1 MRQLFIAAG
10 LAVALAAS
18 PSFAQDYPTKP
29 VRLVVPF
36 APGGVTDIAA
46 RVLGQKL
53 GEIWGQQV
61 IVENRPGAG
70 GTIGVDAAVR
80 SQPDGYT
87 LLMATNGEIT
97 INPAIYPKLS
107 HDPQKDLVPIT
118 MVTNTPLLW
127 AANAKT
133 PYSTVPELI
142 AAAKAKP
149 MDIAYSSP
157 GGGTMNHLTAEWFA
171 MLTDTKM
178 LHVPYK
184 GGAPAAA
191 AIAAGEVQVSVLAV
205 SSALPHVKS
214 GKVKVLGMTTAARTS
229 LAPDWISASEYGV
242 KEFDASIWVG
252 LFAPKGVPNAI
263 IAKVEKDVRTAL
275 GDTALKERLMISGA
289 EAVGMETKAFEA
301 QIATDTERYARI
313 SREANIKID

>member
-1 MRQLFIAAG
+1 MRKRFLLAG
-10 LAVALAAS
+10 LLTALATPAAH
-18 PSFAQDYPTKP
+18 AQDYPTKP
-29 VRLVVPF
+29 VRLIVPF

-61 IVENRPGAG
+61 VVENRPGAG

-80 SQPDGYT
+80 AQPDGYT

-97 INPAIYPKLS
+97 INPAIYPKLN
-107 HDPQKDLVPIT
+107 HDPQKDLIAIT

-127 AANAKT
+127 AANSSA
-133 PYSTVPELI
+133 PYNTVPELI

-149 MDIAYSSP
+149 TDIAYSSP
-157 GGGTMNHLTAEWFA
+157 GPGTMNHLTAEWFA
-171 MLTDTKM
+171 MLTDTKL

-191 AIAAGEVQVSVLAV
+191 AIAAGEVPVSVLAV

-214 GKVKVLGMTTAARTS
+214 GRVKVLGMTTAQRTP
-229 LAPDWISASEYGV
+229 LAPDWPSARDYGLAD
-242 KEFDASIWVG
+242 FDASIWVG
-252 LFAPKGVPNAI
+252 LFAPRGAPAAI
-263 IAKVEKDVRTAL
+263 VEKIGKDVRNAL
-275 GDTALKERLMISGA
+275 SDQALKDRLATVGA
-289 EAVGMETKAFEA
+289 EAVGLEGSSFAKR
-301 QIATDTERYARI
+301 IADDSERYARI
-313 SREANIKID
+313 AKKAAIKLD